1 MRTFTQ
7 VDDQAEQP
15 TWSSDVR
22 VAAFEAVTPWPSG
35 SEDSAV
41 TAPFVRALEVEG
53 PTTIFDRAGASGDFE
68 SPERVTARGSRVE
81 RAVTDDELDDS
92 YEAALK
98 KFV

>member
-1 MRTFTQ
+1 VRTLDQ
-7 VDDQAEQP
+7 VDDQDHIS
-15 TWSSDVR
+15 WSTGSLAVVHD
-22 VAAFEAVTPWPSG
+22 AVTPWPNG

-53 PTTIFDRAGASGDFE
+53 PTTIFDR
-68 SPERVTARGSRVE
+68 PERTARGSAIE
-81 RAVTDDELDDS
+81 RAVTEDELDDS

>member
-1 MRTFTQ
+1 VRTLDQ
-7 VDDQAEQP
+7 VDDQDEHVS
-15 TWSSDVR
+15 WSSGSLAVLHD
-22 VAAFEAVTPWPSG
+22 VTPWPNV

-53 PTTIFDRAGASGDFE
+53 PTTIFDR
-68 SPERVTARGSRVE
+68 PERTARDSAIE
-81 RAVTDDELDDS
+81 RAVTEDELDDS